1 MTKELSKQLCELC
14 GIKPKIKCH
23 PWECP
28 HVGYYKRDKCII
40 NFKPDEECVKRRDLS
55 GYISYPDFGK
65 PENFVK
71 LFKLITTI
79 EGYVYRTGF
88 YYIKYIPTY
97 KQLSCLS
104 TDEGEYSSE
113 NTDPIKAF
121 ITCVIKCARAEKDTA
136 DYIREAEWVYD

>member
-14 GIKPKIKCH
+14 GIEPKIRY
-23 PWECP
+23 
-28 HVGYYKRDKCII
+28 HVKIAGTVYKISKE
-40 NFKPDEECVKRRDLS
+40 NVLKHS
-55 GYISYPDFGK
+55 GIFRSPSIKVRKVTKDHPDFSN
-65 PENFVK
+65 PENFVR